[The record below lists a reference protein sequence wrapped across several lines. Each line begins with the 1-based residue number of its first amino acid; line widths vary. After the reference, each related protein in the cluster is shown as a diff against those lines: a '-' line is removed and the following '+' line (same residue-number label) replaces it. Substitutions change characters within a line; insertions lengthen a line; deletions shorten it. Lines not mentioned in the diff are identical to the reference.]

1 MTVQLQDMPTAM
13 LVERFVAIALA
24 QDHALLEGNTKR
36 FNSLYDEMDAVDA
49 ALKARDGDQ
58 RSALRPLCRHPNAQV
73 RLKAAI
79 SILAVAFDLARE
91 TLELI
96 VAQREYPQ
104 SADARGM
111 LRALDE
117 GRFIPS

>member
-1 MTVQLQDMPTAM
+1 MTVQLQDMPTAT
-13 LVERFVAIALA
+13 LVERFVAVALA
-24 QDHALLEGNTKR
+24 QDHALLEGSTDR
-36 FNSLYDEMDAVDA
+36 FNSLYDEMNAINA
-49 ALKARDGDQ
+49 ELKSRAGDQ
-58 RSALRPLCRHPNAQV
+58 RSALRPLCKHPNAHV

-111 LRALDE
+111 LRALEE
-117 GRFIPS
+117 GTFIPN